1 MKPEIL
7 TAVLHASLRVIV
19 VRYRMHAN
27 GAVRLNLR
35 IPDAVDLL
43 NLLTLQLRDGRG
55 SLPFGGDPEQHGAI
69 DHREA
74 LSHFPLGA
82 QLRIEYRIDT
92 AAQAIIGVANLV
104 DRPWKLARID
114 LLLTIKRRLRLL
126 RSRLRPV
133 AHMVVSLSYDA
144 AGRLASYTDCS
155 NFTTR
160 YSYDSNGRLTEYI
173 DAIGNTTRYQYDPVG
188 HMTSI
193 VYPDGTTEEFSYDA
207 DGNLV
212 THTDAKGQRTRYHF
226 DGHGAPV
233 QKIDAKEQVLRY
245 KYDQA
250 LRLVELIN
258 GNGDSYLFNYD
269 AESRLV
275 SETGF
280 DGKVTTFTY
289 SPAGNLMA
297 SNSAGI
303 ATDFARDALGQLL
316 AKSSPDGAV
325 RYAYDALGRLTA
337 AATSQAEHRFV
348 YDAVGQL
355 VEERMAYS
363 PGPVRLPGE
372 PAEYVAAFT
381 MTHAYD
387 DLGNRI
393 QTILPNGRRIDTLRY
408 GSGHWHG
415 TLWQGKSLVDLER
428 DHLHRETL
436 RQLGGEKE
444 RLTER
449 RSYDPQSRLNSFTL
463 DKGAQRLRE
472 RRYEY
477 DAASNLVH
485 INDPFNGSVSY
496 TYDPLGQLLSAIQ
509 PDLTETFAF
518 DPAGNLL
525 NPQAASESISTRQIL
540 RDLDEQPAP
549 GTNAPRLAKVTHNLL
564 RQYIG
569 HEYDYDEQGNTI
581 VKRPRVVVGAND
593 EGVLK
598 LKYDAENRLTTVT
611 RTSADSTQVA
621 SYSYDAFGR
630 RIAKRVKDVS
640 WNGGRSAANANAI
653 QIDQMTLFVWDG
665 DALAQEIHPR
675 KTITYLHEPETL
687 IPLARIESY
696 DSLEKYVNGG
706 THLYCI
712 TEWNLPG
719 PKAYP
724 NSHDQAWHEQREL
737 EREQRHQVQWEQ
749 IKKLSDL
756 DAASDEVFYYQCDHN
771 GTPQELLTDSGRIV
785 WSVRYH
791 AWGKVFLQLR
801 NEIDQPLRFQG
812 QYYDCESGLHYNRH
826 RYYDPDNGRFISQ
839 DPISIAGGENLY
851 VYAPNPVMWVDPLG
865 LTADK
870 LAAALKRDGRPV
882 GPGQTAHHIVKE
894 NCKTNKHVEKSRE
907 ILEEDGIGIDSA
919 PNGAVLW
926 GSSNP
931 QVATPGHPG
940 RVAARQLGNYHGGKH
955 IHGVLNDKLIYQI
968 LRNAKNKGLNLEN
981 VLRDIGSR
989 MEEGSWKMSFESCF
1003 IKKKKRRRK

>member
-1 MKPEIL
+1 MLLADID
-7 TAVLHASLRVIV
+7 ADGNDS
-19 VRYRMHAN
+19 RYSYDSA
-27 GAVRLNLR
+27 GNL
-35 IPDAVDLL
+35 ISITDAQQNV
-43 NLLTLQLRDGRG
+43 T
-55 SLPFGGDPEQHGAI
+55 
-69 DHREA
+69 
-74 LSHFPLGA
+74 
-82 QLRIEYRIDT
+82 RIEYDAHNQPIAVTDALGHTTRTAYDSAGRIAERTDALGRRT
-92 AAQAIIGVANLV
+92 AYAYDPQGRLSIVT
-104 DRPWKLARID
+104 DARGGN
-114 LLLTIKRRLRLL
+114 KR
-126 RSRLRPV
+126 
-133 AHMVVSLSYDA
+133 LSYDA

-193 VYPDGTTEEFSYDA
+193 VYPDGTAEKFAYDA

-226 DGHGAPV
+226 DGHGALV

-245 KYDQA
+245 KYDKA

-289 SPAGNLMA
+289 SPAGNLIA

-303 ATDFARDALGQLL
+303 ATDFARDALGRLL

-372 PAEYVAAFT
+372 PKEYIAAFT

-393 QTILPNGRRIDTLRY
+393 QTILPNGRRVDTLRY

-436 RQLGGEKE
+436 RQLGGENE

-463 DKGAQRLRE
+463 DKGTQRLRE

-485 INDPFNGSVSY
+485 IDDPLNGSTLY
-496 TYDPLGQLLSAIQ
+496 TYDPLGQLLSAAQ

-525 NPQAASESISTRQIL
+525 DPNSASVSISTRQVL

-549 GTNAPRLAKVTHNLL
+549 DTVAPRLAKVTHNLL
-564 RQYIG
+564 RQYMG
-569 HEYDYDEQGNTI
+569 YLYEYDTQGNT
-581 VKRPRVVVGAND
+581 VSKRLRVSSGAND
-593 EGVLK
+593 EGVLN
-598 LKYDAENRLTTVT
+598 LSYDSENRLIVSV
-611 RTSADSTQVA
+611 RTFAHSRHVA
-621 SYSYDAFGR
+621 RYSYDAFGR
-630 RIAKRVKDVS
+630 RIAKQVTNENWEAGQCEPPVRA
-640 WNGGRSAANANAI
+640 GHHG
-653 QIDQMTLFVWDG
+653 QMTLFVWDG
-665 DALAQEIHPR
+665 DILVQEVHPE
-675 KTITYLHEPETL
+675 KTVTYVYEPDGFV
-687 IPLARIESY
+687 PLARIESSESSGSY
-696 DSLEKYVNGG
+696 SAEQAHIFRPNEWSLPVAKYEPNAHMHAWLANQE
-706 THLYCI
+706 TENERRHKAHL
-712 TEWNLPG
+712 ELRDNQ
-719 PKAYP
+719 A
-724 NSHDQAWHEQREL
+724 NS
-737 EREQRHQVQWEQ
+737 
-749 IKKLSDL
+749 
-756 DAASDEVFYYQCDHN
+756 AATDDGILYYQCDHL
-771 GTPQELLTDSGRIV
+771 GTPMELLTEHGEIA
-785 WSVRYH
+785 WSVRYR
-791 AWGKVFLQLR
+791 AWGKVHVQLQ
-801 NEIDQPLRFQG
+801 NKVNQPLRFQG
-812 QYYDCESGLHYNRH
+812 QYYDDESGLHYNRH
-826 RYYDPDNGRFISQ
+826 RYYDVEVGRFTTQ
-839 DPISIAGGENLY
+839 DPVRLAGGTNLY
-851 VYAPNPVMWVDPLG
+851 QYAANPIRWIDPTG
-865 LTADK
+865 LTAKK
-870 LAAALKRDGRPV
+870 LAANLASAGRRV
-882 GPGQTAHHIVKE
+882 QPGQTPHHIVQE
-894 NCKTNKHVEKSRE
+894 NCNKNPHVQGSRE
-907 ILEEDGIGIDSA
+907 ILRRNGVGIDDAS
-919 PNGAVLW
+919 NGARLW
-926 GSSNP
+926 GTNP
-931 QVATPGHPG
+931 SQEAKPNHPG
-940 RVAARQLGNYHGGKH
+940 KIGATAIGNRHSGAH
-955 IHGVLNDKLIYQI
+955 IHSDLNDKLIYQI
-968 LRNAKNKGLNLEN
+968 LKNAEKKGIDINN
-981 VLRDIGSR
+981 VLNDLGSR
-989 MEEGSWKMSFESCF
+989 MENGSWKATFACCCN
-1003 IKKKKRRRK
+1003 I